1 MITGQTEQQKESI
14 VDYKVRR
21 RVAQKALH
29 DIQREVDEIEQQ
41 LNVEKKA
48 KRIILPLLLL
58 VGAVLITL
66 ALWPDALRLLSSL
79 INPN

>member
-1 MITGQTEQQKESI
+1 MMTAQTEQQKESI

-29 DIQREVDEIEQQ
+29 DIQREVDKIEQQ
-41 LNVEKKA
+41 VNVEKRA
-48 KRIILPLLLL
+48 KRIILPVLLMIA
-58 VGAVLITL
+58 AVLIAL
-66 ALWPDALRLLSSL
+66 ALWPDSLRLLSSL